1 MQKLI
6 LNDGTELENSWAAET
21 TDALF
26 LYIRNGM
33 NILQIMM
40 MLMNPQT
47 MMVDTEKIKRI
58 IYMSGEENQTEYNDY
73 TTLFGITTEYNGMI
87 NVVLKQNR

>member
-21 TDALF
+21 TDSLF

-33 NILQIMM
+33 NMMQIMQ
-40 MLMNPQT
+40 LMFDQQ
-47 MMVDTEKIKRI
+47 KISRI
-58 IYMSGEENQTEYNDY
+58 VYEAGESNQTEYNDY
-73 TTLFGITTEYNGMI
+73 TRLMGITTEYNGMI
-87 NVVLKQNR
+87 NVVLRKT

>member
-21 TDALF
+21 TDSLF

-33 NILQIMM
+33 NMMQIMQ
-40 MLMNPQT
+40 LMFDQQ
-47 MMVDTEKIKRI
+47 KISRI
-58 IYMSGEENQTEYNDY
+58 VYEAGERNQTEYNDY
-73 TTLFGITTEYNGMI
+73 TRPMGITTEYNGMI
-87 NVVLKQNR
+87 NVVLRKT